1 MEVEIYSMAT
11 KGVLTQAVKKLEHA
25 NMILREKLS
34 KTPKGDKD
42 KILKEIARND
52 SMIMDYEFRLKNNK
66 E

>member
-1 MEVEIYSMAT
+1 MAT

-34 KTPKGDKD
+34 KAPKADKD
-42 KILKEIARND
+42 KILKELARND

>member
-1 MEVEIYSMAT
+1 MAT

-34 KTPKGDKD
+34 KAPKADKD
-42 KILKEIARND
+42 KILKELARND

-66 E
+66 G

>member
-1 MEVEIYSMAT
+1 MAT

-25 NMILREKLS
+25 NMVLREKLS
-34 KTPKGDKD
+34 KAPKADKD
-42 KILKEIARND
+42 KILKELARND

>member
-1 MEVEIYSMAT
+1 MAT

-34 KTPKGDKD
+34 KAPKADKD
-42 KILKEIARND
+42 KILNEITRND